1 VQTATS
7 ALVLGDLIAQEDL
20 GLTLLSGGAGALD
33 REVAGAHSIDVS
45 EPTRFLERHWVM
57 LTAGLRLKGS
67 VAAQRALI
75 EELDEGGIAALGIGI
90 DLVFKRVPP
99 ALLEAARERS
109 FPVLA
114 VPLDTPFRD
123 IVGFINRSLLSSD
136 LHTYQRLNAIQRHLV
151 DALREERPREVMV
164 ERLARMLDAGVLIIG
179 ADGRVE
185 ATSGPVPAG
194 DLSERVGER
203 EFEHEGWHVVSTPIG
218 DAGWLAVASR
228 GRLVAARL
236 ARPAAQAAVPLLA
249 ATERLGDLARDQE
262 RAIRS
267 ALLDEA
273 LEGSRDLRALAAR
286 VASFGIDFT
295 APARVVAAAAARGN
309 AIGGAAAAARGDAAG
324 GGAAAARGAA
334 IGGGAA
340 AARGDP
346 AGALTDALERAAADA
361 GAPHLVTTRGE
372 RAVALVQADARPL
385 VAAVGDVRAGIGRP
399 VERIADVPRS
409 FRDAQLAIERVQH
422 GQLAY
427 EDFDLA
433 TLLLSEVPPEH
444 IRPRVEE
451 LLAPLNANP
460 PLLEALVEYFARDM
474 DVNATAEA
482 MHVHPNTLRYRLSR
496 VEKLLGRSLRQPAT
510 IAELSLALL
519 AR

>member
-1 VQTATS
+1 
-7 ALVLGDLIAQEDL
+7 
-20 GLTLLSGGAGALD
+20 
-33 REVAGAHSIDVS
+33 
-45 EPTRFLERHWVM
+45 M

-67 VAAQRALI
+67 VAAQKALVR
-75 EELDEGGIAALGIGI
+75 ELDEGGMAALGIGI
-90 DLVFKRVPP
+90 DLVFKRVPR
-99 ALLEAARERS
+99 ALLDEARERS

-114 VPLDTPFRD
+114 VPLGTPFRD

-151 DALREERPREVMV
+151 DALQEPRPREVMV
-164 ERLARMLDAGVLIIG
+164 ERLARMLDAGVLMLG

-185 ATSGPVPAG
+185 AASGPVPDA
-194 DLSERVGER
+194 DLAARVEER
-203 EFEHEGWHVVSTPIG
+203 EFEQDGWHVVSVPIG
-218 DAGWLAVASR
+218 ETGWLAVASR
-228 GRLVAARL
+228 GRVLAARL

-273 LEGSRDLRALAAR
+273 LEGTRDVRALAAR
-286 VASFGIDFT
+286 AASFGLDFT
-295 APARVVAAAAARGN
+295 APARVVVVGEARGAAAGA
-309 AIGGAAAAARGDAAG
+309 GGAAASGA
-324 GGAAAARGAA
+324 GGAAAGGVAGA
-334 IGGGAA
+334 GGAA
-340 AARGDP
+340 AGGVAC
-346 AGALTDALERAAADA
+346 AGGAAALADAVERAAADA
-361 GAPHLVTTRGE
+361 GVAHLVTTRGE
-372 RAVALVQADARPL
+372 RAVALLQGT
-385 VAAVGDVRAGIGRP
+385 VALPGMRAGIGRP
-399 VERIADVPRS
+399 VCEVAGVPRS
-409 FRDAQLAIERVQH
+409 FRDAQLAVERVTD

-433 TLLLSEVPPEH
+433 TLLLAEVAPEH

-451 LLAPLNANP
+451 LLAPLKANP

-482 MHVHPNTLRYRLSR
+482 MHVHPNTLRYRLGR

-510 IAELSLALL
+510 IAELTLALH
-519 AR
+519 APGG

>member
-7 ALVLGDLIAQEDL
+7 ALVLGDLVAQEDL

-33 REVAGAHSIDVS
+33 REIAGAHSIDVE
-45 EPTRFLERHWVM
+45 EPTRFLERRWIM

-67 VAAQRALI
+67 VAAQKALV
-75 EELDEGGIAALGIGI
+75 EELDAGGISALAIGI

-114 VPLDTPFRD
+114 VPLGTPFRD

-151 DALREERPREVMV
+151 DALREPHPREVIV
-164 ERLARMLDAGVLIIG
+164 ERLARMLDAGVLILA

-185 ATSGPVPAG
+185 ATSGPVPDD
-194 DLSERVGER
+194 DLARRVQER
-203 EFEHEGWHVVSTPIG
+203 EFEHDGWHLVTVPIG
-218 DAGWLAVASR
+218 NSGWLAVASR
-228 GRLVAARL
+228 GRVLATRL

-249 ATERLGDLARDQE
+249 ATERLGELARDQE

-273 LEGSRDLRALAAR
+273 LEGSRDVRVLAAR
-286 VASFGIDFT
+286 AASFGLDFA
-295 APARVVAAAAARGN
+295 APARVVVVGEARGS
-309 AIGGAAAAARGDAAG
+309 AAG
-324 GGAAAARGAA
+324 RGLT
-334 IGGGAA
+334 
-340 AARGDP
+340 
-346 AGALTDALERAAADA
+346 ALADAVERVAADA
-361 GAPHLVTTRGE
+361 GAPHLVTTRGD
-372 RAVALVQADARPL
+372 RIAALVQGDPPAI
-385 VAAVGDVRAGIGRP
+385 VAALGDVRAGIGRP
-399 VERIADVPRS
+399 IEQIADVPRS
-409 FRDAQLAIERVQH
+409 FRDGLLAAERVQQGH
-422 GQLAY
+422 LAY

-433 TLLLSEVPPEH
+433 TLLLSEVAPEH

-460 PLLEALVEYFARDM
+460 PLLQALVEYFARDM

-482 MHVHPNTLRYRLSR
+482 MHVHPNTLRYRLAR

-510 IAELSLALL
+510 ITELTLALK
-519 AR
+519 APAG